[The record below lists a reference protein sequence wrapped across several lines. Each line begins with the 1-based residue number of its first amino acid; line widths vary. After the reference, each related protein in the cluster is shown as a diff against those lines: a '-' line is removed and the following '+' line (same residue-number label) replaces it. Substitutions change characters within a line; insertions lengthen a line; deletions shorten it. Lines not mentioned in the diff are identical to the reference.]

1 MGKKKKKRPYSV
13 NDGTVAG
20 TAVVGGDEVRG
31 AMGQRRSTGL
41 APPKQL
47 TTKQRRIVGAL
58 VEKHGHD
65 IAAMSRDI
73 KLNKMQH
80 TVAKLRELVVSYV
93 AYPELLQEGGGYLGF
108 RAPKKRSLKAR
119 F

>member
-1 MGKKKKKRPYSV
+1 MNPREAEEEARRAVP
-13 NDGTVAG
+13 
-20 TAVVGGDEVRG
+20 TATAPR
-31 AMGQRRSTGL
+31 MTGQRRSTGL